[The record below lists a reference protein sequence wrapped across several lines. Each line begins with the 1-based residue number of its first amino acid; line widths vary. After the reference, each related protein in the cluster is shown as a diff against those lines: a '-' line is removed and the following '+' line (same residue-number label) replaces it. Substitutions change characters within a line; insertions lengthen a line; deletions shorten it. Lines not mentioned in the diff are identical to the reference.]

1 MITRSLIQLAADLRI
16 GDGETALTG
25 PAAVVLERIAKTAK
39 VLVVRYAPNAPDAIH
54 DEAFVRVAGW
64 LYDADPSGST
74 PGGPTALRSSGAASI
89 LGPYR
94 VRRGGV
100 IGQAVEEA
108 VAAAAPGNPVTDVTV
123 AGSILTVTYA
133 NGSTVERQLPEGGG
147 EAAPGG
153 LVSLDVRLPLAPV
166 AMRVGWSQSKVMD
179 EDVFVRADSHP
190 EDGVAVG
197 FTQPG
202 VAPPP
207 YPPAHDDDG
216 PDPYAG
222 IWLATDAAI
231 SDIKLGQYSNSGG
244 WDHAN
249 RAALE
254 VEGVAGYYYAS
265 IHRLAAGISAYVISI
280 SLIGDGPLILSEDDV
295 EDWAKVGDATP
306 IPGPKLVNAPGGGGE
321 PVDVSTGPWLFRNTS
336 LGLPQPT
343 PDGYALYAA
352 AVNFGEYI
360 GKPRII
366 FVQTGENALSLVA
379 PGDGLRFTSEDGA
392 TVFEVEVLALT
403 LSGDNPSVYLTEV
416 LDEPFPEGTYDV
428 LVLKETAGQREVA
441 ELKAIV
447 TALAST
453 VDNHRQLPADGDDGQ
468 FVGRVE
474 NNPAWVDPPAS
485 GGGAVHVG
493 GVVLAGLVNPEDDAF
508 DVNAYENIM
517 LHVNMDVTRP
527 DINWDAHI
535 DATIRKE
542 ALPLGSIDALSEGGE
557 ARVVASLSLS
567 ATGHLLVG
575 LAASGGLVITGSRV
589 DVWGF

>member
-64 LYDADPSGST
+64 LYDAGPDQST

-133 NGSTVERQLPEGGG
+133 SGETVERQLPEGGG

-306 IPGPKLVNAPGGGGE
+306 IPGPKLVNAPGGGGD
-321 PVDVSTGPWLFRNTS
+321 PVDVVSDDSAAGPWNIITVS
-336 LGLPQPT
+336 ESPN
-343 PDGYALYAA
+343 PDGTALYAD
-352 AVNFGEYI
+352 AVNFGEFI
-360 GKPRII
+360 GEPRIR
-366 FVQTGENALSLVA
+366 FYQAEASGLNLLAA
-379 PGDGLRFTSEDGA
+379 GDTLRFTGA
-392 TVFEVEVLALT
+392 DSFDVEVLGVDTSAADLT
-403 LSGDNPSVYLTEV
+403 PEVYLTETI
-416 LDEPFPEGTYDV
+416 DQRGSYS
-428 LVLKETAGQREVA
+428 LVIVKQTLAQREVA
-441 ELKAIV
+441 ELEAIV

-485 GGGAVHVG
+485 GGGPVHVG

-542 ALPLGSIDALSEGGE
+542 ALPLGGIDALSEGVA
-557 ARVVASLSLS
+557 ARVAASLSLS
-567 ATGHLLVG
+567 ATGHLLVS
-575 LAASGGLVITGSRV
+575 LSASSELVITGSRV